1 MPTSR
6 RDFLQTLGATAVAY
20 GALPLSVDAL
30 ASGERRQT
38 HHTLS
43 SPFDRSWPAKP
54 HGAHRAVFDV
64 STIDSGFGVCR
75 ASLRENQY
83 AEFMSARP
91 ADLSSVI
98 VIRAEA
104 IALAMQQSFWDAY
117 HTGPT
122 LKVMHPITEQP
133 TTLNPVLMNSARNEV
148 AGDSRRG
155 TVGLIR

>member
-6 RDFLQTLGATAVAY
+6 RDVLQTLGATAVAY
-20 GALPLSVDAL
+20 AALPLSVDAL

-38 HHTLS
+38 HLKHA
-43 SPFDRSWPAKP
+43 SPFDLSWPAKL
-54 HGAHRAVFDV
+54 HGAH
-64 STIDSGFGVCR
+64 
-75 ASLRENQY
+75 
-83 AEFMSARP
+83 
-91 ADLSSVI
+91 
-98 VIRAEA
+98 RAEA

-133 TTLNPVLMNSARNEV
+133 TTLNPVLMKSARNEI

>member
-20 GALPLSVDAL
+20 AALPLSVDAL

-64 STIDSGFGVCR
+64 STKGEARAAVV
-75 ASLRENQY
+75 ASL
-83 AEFMSARP
+83 
-91 ADLSSVI
+91 V
-98 VIRAEA
+98 RAA
-104 IALAMQQSFWDAY
+104 KATFAV
-117 HTGPT
+117 
-122 LKVMHPITEQP
+122 K
-133 TTLNPVLMNSARNEV
+133 
-148 AGDSRRG
+148 AGE
-155 TVGLIR
+155 